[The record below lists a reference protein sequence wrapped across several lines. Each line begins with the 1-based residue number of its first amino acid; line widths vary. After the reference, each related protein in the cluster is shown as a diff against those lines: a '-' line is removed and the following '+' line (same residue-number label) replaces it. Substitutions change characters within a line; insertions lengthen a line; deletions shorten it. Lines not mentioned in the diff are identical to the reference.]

1 MAHQILIVDDE
12 VSFAEFFAE
21 HLGSCGYSVSVA
33 FTAKLAIQQV
43 RERQP
48 DLIFLD
54 LKLPDM
60 SGEELLGRI
69 RELSPQSKVVILT
82 AYHAAEIQDRLAT
95 QPCVVDFIAKPV
107 KSLRELEGRIVTY
120 LKEQ

>member
-12 VSFAEFFAE
+12 ASFADLFAE
-21 HLGSCGYSVSVA
+21 HLGSCGYTVSVA
-33 FTAKLAIQQV
+33 LQGKQAIQRVSEV
-43 RERQP
+43 RP

-60 SGEELLGRI
+60 SGEELLERI
-69 RELSPQSKVVILT
+69 RELSPQSKIVILT

-95 QPCVVDFIAKPV
+95 QPGVVDFIAKPIQ
-107 KSLRELEGRIVTY
+107 SLRELEKKIAAY
-120 LKEQ
+120 LKA